1 MVLNG
6 KRPLVVMKFGGTSVA
21 DADKIHRAAER
32 AIAAARK
39 GWRVVAVV
47 SAPGD
52 MTDELLDL
60 AQSIHSEPDPRELDM
75 LLSTGEQVAISLFAI
90 AVRSKGH
97 PAISF
102 TGPQAGI
109 LADDQHTRAH
119 IVGIRPTKILKALD
133 GGSIVSVAGF
143 QGLNPKAD
151 IATLGRGG
159 SDLTAVA
166 LAASLRADECQIY
179 TDVKGVYTADPRI
192 VHEAR
197 VIDRIS
203 YSEMLELASA
213 GAQVMQPRSIEVAKK
228 FGVRIQVR
236 SSFESGGGTWIE
248 EEKENMEEASIS
260 SLALD
265 KGEVRLTVVGVP
277 DQPGMAART
286 LSELSKRSIPV
297 DMIVQASA
305 VDGKVNHI
313 SLMSPKSFAA
323 RAKEALGEA
332 AKRLGAERVELDDK
346 VAKVSVIGTGFR
358 HHSWVATRVFETLA
372 MEKINLGM
380 IMTSDIRISVVVS
393 LAEGER
399 ALRALHRA
407 FKLSR
412 KPRRATA

>member
-1 MVLNG
+1 MSG
-6 KRPLVVMKFGGTSVA
+6 RPLVVMKFGGTSVA

-39 GWRVVAVV
+39 GWRVVTVV

-52 MTDELLDL
+52 MTDELLEL
-60 AQSIHSEPDPRELDM
+60 AHSVHSEPDERELDA
-75 LLSTGEQVAISLFAI
+75 LLATGEQVAISLFAI
-90 AVRSKGH
+90 AVRAKGH

-109 LADDQHTRAH
+109 FADDHHTRAH
-119 IVGIRPTKILKALD
+119 IVRIRPTKILEALKA
-133 GGSIVSVAGF
+133 GSIVSVAGF
-143 QGLNPKAD
+143 QGVNARAD

-166 LAASLRADECQIY
+166 LAAELDAKHCEIY

-192 VHEAR
+192 VSDAR

-203 YSEMLELASA
+203 YAEMLELASA
-213 GAQVMQPRSIEVAKK
+213 GAQVMQPRSIEVASR
-228 FGVRIQVR
+228 FGVRIHVR
-236 SSFESGGGTWIE
+236 SSFEKGGGTWIE
-248 EEKENMEEASIS
+248 KEGGSMEEASIS

-277 DQPGMAART
+277 DHPGMAART
-286 LSELSKRSIPV
+286 LSELSRRSIPV

-305 VDGKVNHI
+305 VSGRVNHI
-313 SLMSPKSFAA
+313 SLMAPRAFAA
-323 RAKEALGEA
+323 RAKDALEAS
-332 AKRLGAERVELDDK
+332 AKSLGAERVETDDK

-358 HHSWVATRVFETLA
+358 HHTWVPTRVFETLA
-372 MEKINLGM
+372 REKINLEM

-393 LAEGER
+393 LDQGER

-407 FKLSR
+407 FKMSR
-412 KPRRATA
+412 KPRGAKL